1 MRRSLEYAVDY
12 LQIPKDIPFHRAI
25 SDAVYTARVFQM
37 IKDPIA
43 LQRVSFD
50 TFQLP
55 ENHRSEVHVVFDNY
69 AKYIS
74 RPFPDKEALMADKEV
89 LSTRC
94 YLCHHNLR
102 KKVRWFSP
110 NGKHY
115 YSLSWC
121 DKHGWMKGKIRVK
134 KAEDDMVYAV
144 KTTKLV
150 GEKEVAA
157 LMERKDHIRQL
168 RKAHRHREAQEKLGK
183 R

>member
-1 MRRSLEYAVDY
+1 
-12 LQIPKDIPFHRAI
+12 
-25 SDAVYTARVFQM
+25 M

-150 GEKEVAA
+150 
-157 LMERKDHIRQL
+157 ERKRL
-168 RKAHRHREAQEKLGK
+168 PP
-183 R
+183 

>member
-1 MRRSLEYAVDY
+1 
-12 LQIPKDIPFHRAI
+12 
-25 SDAVYTARVFQM
+25 M

-102 KKVRWFSP
+102 KKSAGSRQTASTITACR
-110 NGKHY
+110 GAI
-115 YSLSWC
+115 S
-121 DKHGWMKGKIRVK
+121 
-134 KAEDDMVYAV
+134 
-144 KTTKLV
+144 TV
-150 GEKEVAA
+150 G
-157 LMERKDHIRQL
+157 
-168 RKAHRHREAQEKLGK
+168 
-183 R
+183 

>member
-1 MRRSLEYAVDY
+1 MNIQKLFSIAYEDQKVRRSLEYAVDY

-74 RPFPDKEALMADKEV
+74 RPI
-89 LSTRC
+89 S
-94 YLCHHNLR
+94 
-102 KKVRWFSP
+102 
-110 NGKHY
+110 G
-115 YSLSWC
+115 
-121 DKHGWMKGKIRVK
+121 
-134 KAEDDMVYAV
+134 
-144 KTTKLV
+144 
-150 GEKEVAA
+150 
-157 LMERKDHIRQL
+157 
-168 RKAHRHREAQEKLGK
+168 
-183 R
+183 

>member
-1 MRRSLEYAVDY
+1 MEPLGKGPVRFYDIQKLFSIAYEDQKVRRSLEYAVDY

-157 LMERKDHIRQL
+157 
-168 RKAHRHREAQEKLGK
+168 
-183 R
+183 

>member
-1 MRRSLEYAVDY
+1 
-12 LQIPKDIPFHRAI
+12 
-25 SDAVYTARVFQM
+25 M

-168 RKAHRHREAQEKLGK
+168 RKEHRHREAQEKLGK
-183 R
+183 RCGGTLTSEIRRGVHIIK